1 MLRTAGVPNAG
12 RCTTIFW
19 VSRASCRGDANP
31 AKRVFTRAPCH
42 FVICSTPTARF
53 AATSNCSE
61 SPPSACRIGQQSS
74 GGSSGSRRYAA
85 IPAGTNFFPCGRCA
99 AKNRAS
105 PPRQP
110 DIDAR
115 YCAAS
120 ALTSAA
126 RFGAKFDGNLHAIFS
141 HAKIIV
147 RSKGHGD
154 IV

>member
-1 MLRTAGVPNAG
+1 MLRTVGAPNAD
-12 RCTTIFW
+12 RSTTIFW

-61 SPPSACRIGQQSS
+61 SPPTAFRTRLRSS

-85 IPAGTNFFPCGRCA
+85 IPAGTNFFRCAHCA

-105 PPRQP
+105 PPRQA

-126 RFGAKFDGNLHAIFS
+126 RFGAKLDGNLHAIFS
-141 HAKIIV
+141 HAKIKV
-147 RSKGHGD
+147 RSQGRGD